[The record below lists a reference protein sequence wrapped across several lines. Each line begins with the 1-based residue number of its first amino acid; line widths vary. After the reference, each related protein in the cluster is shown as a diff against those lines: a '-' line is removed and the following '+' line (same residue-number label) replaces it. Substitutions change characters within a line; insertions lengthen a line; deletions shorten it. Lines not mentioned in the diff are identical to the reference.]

1 MHLAMF
7 DIDGTLTLS
16 NDLDDAAFLSALDE
30 VFNIREVSTD
40 WATYLQVTDAG
51 IFREICITHLKRIA
65 SLSEEAAFRACFMQ
79 QLYSS
84 IKPSLS
90 LEKHW
95 MDWDIAHKQ

>member
-90 LEKHW
+90 LEKH
-95 MDWDIAHKQ
+95 